1 MELRRL
7 LKCSTTISL
16 GQSFDEARFVGGMYD
31 AGVAS
36 SRERYVGSFGGEPF
50 RGNEDVTAVHPCA
63 LRVARCNDVA
73 VAPFR
78 NSAGIRMLSLVWSS
92 PSDAMAEIVNTC
104 PIDKSKS
111 HYRSRQCVPCSPGEA
126 SISRE

>member
-16 GQSFDEARFVGGMYD
+16 GQSFDQARFVGGMYD

-50 RGNEDVTAVHPCA
+50 RGNEDVIRCPP
-63 LRVARCNDVA
+63 LRLVRRNDVA
-73 VAPFR
+73 VAPLSKLR
-78 NSAGIRMLSLVWSS
+78 GNTYALPGLELTIRCHGR
-92 PSDAMAEIVNTC
+92 D
-104 PIDKSKS
+104 
-111 HYRSRQCVPCSPGEA
+111 R
-126 SISRE
+126 